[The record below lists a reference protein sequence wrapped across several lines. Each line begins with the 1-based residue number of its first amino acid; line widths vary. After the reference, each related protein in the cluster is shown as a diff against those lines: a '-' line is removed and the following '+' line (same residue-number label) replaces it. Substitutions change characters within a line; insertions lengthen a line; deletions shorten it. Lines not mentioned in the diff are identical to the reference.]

1 MFSMRSAAPTWS
13 RFSLALV
20 VAVWLATVGNISL
33 WKNLD
38 ALPEVMGWRG
48 LGFMVAFGVAIAAV
62 AFSLLILCAWPVL
75 LKGGRGGHADQCG
88 GQLLFHAQLWHCHR
102 RQHDGQRGR
111 H

>member
-1 MFSMRSAAPTWS
+1 MRSAVPTWS

-38 ALPEVMGWRG
+38 ALPEVTGLRG

-75 LKGGRGGHADQCG
+75 LKGVAVVMLISAAASSFFMLSYGIVIDASMMANVAGTDAR
-88 GQLLFHAQLWHCHR
+88 
-102 RQHDGQRGR
+102 
-111 H
+111 